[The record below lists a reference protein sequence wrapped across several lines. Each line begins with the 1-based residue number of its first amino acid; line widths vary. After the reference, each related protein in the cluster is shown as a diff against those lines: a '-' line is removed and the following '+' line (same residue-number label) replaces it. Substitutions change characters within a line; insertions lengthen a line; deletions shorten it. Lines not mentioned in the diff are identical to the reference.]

1 MENSKNRHGGIFE
14 SYEYFTFSGDICG
27 FFLHYTMFIYT
38 LLPGFW
44 GYFAFF
50 LARKKAINIILVD
63 LETSKRGLQLW
74 FFLFLDH
81 FLLWQDGNL
90 VMSKRNQ

>member
-50 LARKKAINIILVD
+50 LARKIAINIILVD

-74 FFLFLDH
+74 FFLFLDY